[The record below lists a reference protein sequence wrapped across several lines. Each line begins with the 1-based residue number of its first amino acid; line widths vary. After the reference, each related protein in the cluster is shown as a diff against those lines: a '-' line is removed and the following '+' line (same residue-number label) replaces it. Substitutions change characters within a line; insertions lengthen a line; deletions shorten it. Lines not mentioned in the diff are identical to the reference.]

1 MKTSKKF
8 NDDVREVISQYHKAQ
23 EELDDAYDTMLEKLQ
38 VEEEARLPELWMAPV
53 GVGARVWSSNYKR
66 YGTVTEVKSCVGIL
80 TDDYY
85 GDRAGS
91 GRYAMPDEEYGEEY
105 GVYPSVDWR
114 FTVQVDPS
122 PVRGESPEPREVME
136 LTMER
141 DGKWMRY
148 GWGDKWE
155 ETQKPKHA

>member
-8 NDDVREVISQYHKAQ
+8 NDDVREVISQYNKAQ
-23 EELDDAYDTMLEKLQ
+23 GALDEAYDAMLEKLQ
-38 VEEEARLPELWMAPV
+38 VEEEGSLAVLLVSPV
-53 GVGARVWSSNYKR
+53 DVGARVWSWDYKR
-66 YGTVTEVKSCVGIL
+66 YGTVTKVRPCVGIL

-85 GDRAGS
+85 GDRAGP
-91 GRYAMPDEEYGEEY
+91 GRYAMPEKEYDEEHGD
-105 GVYPSVDWR
+105 YPSVDWR

-122 PVRGESPEPREVME
+122 PVRGVSPEPREEVA

-148 GWGDKWE
+148 GWGDMWE

>member
-8 NDDVREVISQYHKAQ
+8 NDDVREVMSQYHKAQ
-23 EELDDAYDTMLEKLQ
+23 EELDAAYDAILEKLQ
-38 VEEEARLPELWMAPV
+38 AEEEESLAGLLVPPV
-53 GVGARVWSSNYKR
+53 DVGARVWSSNYKR
-66 YGTVTEVKSCVGIL
+66 YGTVTKVRPCVCIL

-85 GDRAGS
+85 GDRAGP
-91 GRYAMPDEEYGEEY
+91 GRYDMPDKEYDEKHSD
-105 GVYPSVDWR
+105 YPSVDWR

-122 PVRGESPEPREVME
+122 PVLGQCPLPEERVN

-141 DGKWMRY
+141 DGKWMHY